1 MLIVELILPST
12 YYLNDSFGA
21 LKIVQSLSCV
31 RLFAT
36 PWTTACQT
44 SLSFTIS
51 RSLRKLTSVESV
63 MLSNRLILCLPILLL
78 PSVFPSIR
86 VFSIESALHIRWP
99 KDWSFSFGII
109 LPMNIQHWFPLA
121 LTGLISLQ
129 SKGLSRIFSS
139 PTVWKHQFF
148 GTQPSLWSNSHIPLE
163 WYYTVWPCHLSNLYI

>member
-86 VFSIESALHIRWP
+86 VFSSSQLFASDGQSTGTSA
-99 KDWSFSFGII
+99 SFSIG
-109 LPMNIQHWFPLA
+109 PTNA
-121 LTGLISLQ
+121 YSGLISSRTDWFELPAVQWTLKSLLQ
-129 SKGLSRIFSS
+129 HHNSKVSVLWCSAFFMVQFSHLYM
-139 PTVWKHQFF
+139 TTGK
-148 GTQPSLWSNSHIPLE
+148 NRPL
-163 WYYTVWPCHLSNLYI
+163 LAK